1 MTNLK
6 IKTTE
11 SSADQ
16 VESVL
21 KESFPEKSFE
31 RSYQNF
37 FFWYTVEVTE
47 SESQGFRQGVE
58 LGAVDLGDAEL
69 V

>member
-6 IKTTE
+6 IKATE

-31 RSYQNF
+31 KNYQNF
-37 FFWYTVEVTE
+37 YFWYTVEVTE
-47 SESQGFRQGVE
+47 SEAQGFRQGVE
-58 LGAVDLGDAEL
+58 LGAVDLGEAEI